1 MPEAVAPP
9 SDLTAVA
16 RIRNAALDGFAR
28 DGAAATSI
36 RGVAEAA
43 GVSPGLVQHH
53 FPSKAE
59 LRRAVNEYVIWV
71 ARDAFEDVSVGEN
84 ADDIFEEFG
93 KRITAFVREH
103 PTALRYVARA
113 AAEGDPAALE
123 LFDGF
128 VAIAEEH
135 QTRLADAGLLEPG
148 LDRTWAALN
157 LVVFNLGTVMLEQ
170 AIDRHLPEPFVRP
183 KSLER
188 WNAASTALF
197 RRGFSRR

>member
-1 MPEAVAPP
+1 MPEAVAPR

-53 FPSKAE
+53 FPSKAD
-59 LRRAVNEYVIWV
+59 LRAAVNDYVISI
-71 ARDAFEDVSVGEN
+71 ARDSFADVTVGED
-84 ADDIFEEFG
+84 ATDIFEELG
-93 KRITAFVREH
+93 NRITALVRDH

-113 AAEGDPAALE
+113 AVEGDPAALQ

-128 VAIAEEH
+128 VAIAEFH
-135 QTRLADAGLLEPG
+135 QSRLADEGLLEPSV
-148 LDRTWAALN
+148 DRTWAALH
-157 LVVFNLGTVMLEQ
+157 LVVFNLGTVLLEP
-170 AIDRHLPEPFVRP
+170 AIDRHLPEPFMRP
-183 KSLER
+183 ESLER

-197 RRGFSRR
+197 RRAFSRP